1 MSSRRHFLAATAA
14 TITLAALP
22 KSLFAERLG
31 GDVFTNA
38 SLGAYA
44 QGLLTQATFEK
55 HIGSVFTAFLEDD
68 AVGYLTLQKVV
79 AQPAG
84 TSALSNA
91 SSQLRLPGTSAT
103 VQQQVTS
110 FHLTFGTKAVF
121 TQDTYL
127 LDHGILGRFAA
138 FLVPGDSVKGNGS
151 CGATFSYLESAVAP
165 TTKLPVSLHMSV
177 GTFN

>member
-38 SLGAYA
+38 SLGAYG

-55 HIGSVFTAFLEDD
+55 HVGSVFTAFLDDD

-79 AQPAG
+79 AQPTG
-84 TSALSNA
+84 TNTSIR
-91 SSQLRLPGTSAT
+91 LRLPGTSAT
-103 VQQQVTS
+103 VQQQITS
-110 FHLTFGTKAVF
+110 FHLTFSTKAVF
-121 TQDTYL
+121 PQGTYL

-151 CGATFSYLESAVAP
+151 CGATFSYLTSAVAP

-177 GTFN
+177 GTLN

>member
-1 MSSRRHFLAATAA
+1 MSTRRHFLAATAA

-38 SLGAYA
+38 SLGAYG

-55 HIGSVFTAFLEDD
+55 HIGSTFTAFLDND
-68 AVGYLTLQKVV
+68 GVGYLTLEKVV
-79 AQPAG
+79 AQPTG
-84 TSALSNA
+84 TNA
-91 SSQLRLPGTSAT
+91 SSELRLPGTSAT

-110 FHLTFGTKAVF
+110 FHLTFSTKAVF
-121 TQDTYL
+121 PQGTYL

-138 FLVPGDSVKGNGS
+138 FLVPGDPVKGNGS
-151 CGATFSYLESAVAP
+151 CGATFSYLTSAAAP

-177 GTFN
+177 GTIN

>member
-1 MSSRRHFLAATAA
+1 MSTRRHFLAVTAA

-38 SLGAYA
+38 SLGAYG

-55 HIGSVFTAFLEDD
+55 HIGSVFTAFLDD
-68 AVGYLTLQKVV
+68 DGVGYLTLEKVV
-79 AQPAG
+79 AQPTG
-84 TSALSNA
+84 TNA
-91 SSQLRLPGTSAT
+91 SSQLRLPGSSAT
-103 VQQQVTS
+103 VQLQITS
-110 FHLTFGTKAVF
+110 FHLTFSTKAVF
-121 TQDTYL
+121 SQGTYL

-151 CGATFSYLESAVAP
+151 CGATFSYLTGAEAS
-165 TTKLPVSLHMSV
+165 TKLPVSLHMSV
-177 GTFN
+177 GTLN

>member
-1 MSSRRHFLAATAA
+1 MSTRRHFLAATAA

-38 SLGAYA
+38 SLGAYG

-55 HIGSVFTAFLEDD
+55 HIGSTFTAFLDD
-68 AVGYLTLQKVV
+68 NAVGYLTLEKVV
-79 AQPAG
+79 AQPTG
-84 TSALSNA
+84 TNA
-91 SSQLRLPGTSAT
+91 SSELRLPGTSAT

-110 FHLTFGTKAVF
+110 FHLTFSTKAVF
-121 TQDTYL
+121 PQGTYL

-138 FLVPGDSVKGNGS
+138 FLVPGDPVKGNGS
-151 CGATFSYLESAVAP
+151 CGATFSYLTSAAAP

-177 GTFN
+177 GTIN